1 MTKSLYIAEKPSVAQ
16 EFAKALKQNM
26 QRRDGYLESDQS
38 VVTWCVGHLVTMSY
52 PEKYDPALKRWSL
65 ETLPFLPENFKYE
78 IIPEVKKQFTIV
90 SNLLHR
96 EDIETIYVCTD
107 SGREGEYIYR
117 LVAQMAG
124 IKDKKQKR
132 VWIDSQTE
140 EEILR
145 GIREAKDESE
155 YDNLSASAYLR
166 AKEDYLMGIN
176 FSRLLSLKYGSAVAS
191 YLGTKYQSISVGRV
205 MTCVLGMVVRRERE
219 IRSFVKTP
227 FYRVIAGLSLNGR
240 NFEGEWRAVK
250 GSRYFNSPLLYKENG
265 FQKKE
270 DAQKLIEELSMQ
282 NPLIPHVLK
291 MERKKENKN
300 APLLYNLAELQNDCA
315 RFFKISPD
323 ETLKVVQELYEKKLV
338 TYPRTDARVLSSAVA
353 REISKNLRG
362 LQQYGICSGLA
373 NEILQGESWKKI
385 GSTRYTNDKQITDHY
400 AIIPTGQG
408 LNNLRNLSELS
419 AKVYETI
426 VRRFLGIFY
435 PPAVYQKVA
444 LVTEIGG
451 EQFFSNFR
459 VLVQEGYLKAMQRHQ
474 LSVNEIDNLISP
486 IGIDQYKETIS
497 AYLDRIIKRSDAIVC
512 ANDYI
517 ASLVLQ
523 YCQKNKI
530 SVPNDLYVSGFDD
543 NQEFNNSI
551 ALTSVHVNNDRI
563 GVHLANRLVHRLTHP
578 DDDYEY
584 TYIRSRTVYRES
596 TND

>member
-1 MTKSLYIAEKPSVAQ
+1 M
-16 EFAKALKQNM
+16 
-26 QRRDGYLESDQS
+26 
-38 VVTWCVGHLVTMSY
+38 
-52 PEKYDPALKRWSL
+52 
-65 ETLPFLPENFKYE
+65 
-78 IIPEVKKQFTIV
+78 
-90 SNLLHR
+90 
-96 EDIETIYVCTD
+96 
-107 SGREGEYIYR
+107 
-117 LVAQMAG
+117 
-124 IKDKKQKR
+124 
-132 VWIDSQTE
+132 
-140 EEILR
+140 
-145 GIREAKDESE
+145 
-155 YDNLSASAYLR
+155 
-166 AKEDYLMGIN
+166 
-176 FSRLLSLKYGSAVAS
+176 
-191 YLGTKYQSISVGRV
+191 
-205 MTCVLGMVVRRERE
+205 
-219 IRSFVKTP
+219 
-227 FYRVIAGLSLNGR
+227 
-240 NFEGEWRAVK
+240 
-250 GSRYFNSPLLYKENG
+250 
-265 FQKKE
+265 
-270 DAQKLIEELSMQ
+270 
-282 NPLIPHVLK
+282 
-291 MERKKENKN
+291 
-300 APLLYNLAELQNDCA
+300 
-315 RFFKISPD
+315 
-323 ETLKVVQELYEKKLV
+323 
-338 TYPRTDARVLSSAVA
+338 
-353 REISKNLRG
+353 
-362 LQQYGICSGLA
+362 
-373 NEILQGESWKKI
+373 QGESWKKI